1 MAGLFASVAIEGALD
16 SLSSLLQ
23 LQANPTPPVTTAA
36 AVPPVETSHSSVK
49 GGLEDLRALEG
60 TMRRIHAT
68 LRDAEQRWNTREKS
82 AKLRLEEIKELAYDA
97 EEVVD
102 EYQYEVT
109 RRKVEATAAQ
119 GGGGGDGASSS
130 SSRKRKIHKVN

>member
-1 MAGLFASVAIEGALD
+1 MAIEGALD

-23 LQANPTPPVTTAA
+23 LQANNPTPPPATTA
-36 AVPPVETSHSSVK
+36 AVPPAETSHGSVK

-68 LRDAEQRWNTREKS
+68 LRDAEQHWNTREKS
-82 AKLRLEEIKELAYDA
+82 ANLRLEEIKELAYDA
-97 EEVVD
+97 E
-102 EYQYEVT
+102 
-109 RRKVEATAAQ
+109 VEATAAQ
-119 GGGGGDGASSS
+119 GGDGASSS